1 MRAEQDVKR
10 LRKPEDVAQPG
21 QVNPVLVAVRT
32 LKRREAVNPMEGWF
46 VPTAD
51 DSSSAARAGKQT
63 RFEL

>member
-1 MRAEQDVKR
+1 MRAEGDVKR

-21 QVNPVLVAVRT
+21 EAIPVLVAART
-32 LKRREAVNPMEGWF
+32 LKRRKAINPMEGSF

-51 DSSSAARAGKQT
+51 DSSSATRADKRV